1 MQTHRFHLKHTA
13 LALAFA
19 TFATGSALAQTQPE
33 GALPEEIPE
42 HYYRAE
48 LVILERM
55 MDPAL
60 VEEKMAGKQV
70 EPPVS
75 SDTNLWVE
83 GENNTRS
90 TDLELV
96 DTSELH
102 LNQAVQRLERSG
114 NYQVLAAA
122 GWYQDFPPDY
132 DSGPMRVTMGDW
144 LEAADQREVDGYISI
159 ERRRY
164 LHVGV
169 HLNHWQVTEEA
180 LQEAQAQTEANAA
193 DTGPT
198 RDMATGTPAGQ
209 SQPTEDNPAQPNP
222 TTVPADSAMPVNPEL
237 VTWIRETRRMR
248 SGEIHFIDSPTIGV
262 LVYFEPIEQTEQE
275 EE

>member
-1 MQTHRFHLKHTA
+1 MRTRKFRLRHTA

-19 TFATGSALAQTQPE
+19 TFATGSALAQAQPG

-48 LVILERM
+48 LVILERVI
-55 MDPAL
+55 DPAL

-75 SDTNLWVE
+75 SETNLWVE
-83 GENNTRS
+83 GKNDTRS

-122 GWYQDFPPDY
+122 GWYQGFPPDY
-132 DSGPMRVTMGDW
+132 DSGPMRVAMGEW

-180 LQEAQAQTEANAA
+180 LQEAQAETNAA
-193 DTGPT
+193 DTEPLQDT
-198 RDMATGTPAGQ
+198 ATGTPAGQ
-209 SQPTEDNPAQPNP
+209 SQSTEENQTQPNP
-222 TTVPADSAMPVNPEL
+222 TTVPADSAIPVNPEL

>member
-1 MQTHRFHLKHTA
+1 LRTRKFRLRHTA

-19 TFATGSALAQTQPE
+19 TFATGSALAQAQPG

-48 LVILERM
+48 LVILERVI
-55 MDPAL
+55 DPAL

-75 SDTNLWVE
+75 SETNLWVE
-83 GENNTRS
+83 GKNDTRS

-122 GWYQDFPPDY
+122 GWYQGFPPDY
-132 DSGPMRVTMGDW
+132 DSGPMRVAMGEW

-180 LQEAQAQTEANAA
+180 LQEAQAETNAA
-193 DTGPT
+193 DTEPLQDT
-198 RDMATGTPAGQ
+198 ATGTPAGQ
-209 SQPTEDNPAQPNP
+209 SQSTEENQTQPNP
-222 TTVPADSAMPVNPEL
+222 TTVPADSAIPVNPEL